1 MNSVYSSWLYI
12 LILIYV
18 ICIYYSEIDEPN
30 SYIDAKNSLVSGIK
44 WGALFFLI
52 VGELSMAYALDHSK
66 DDSEPQNIKIL
77 FAVMITWFLLFTP
90 SIYFSVQL
98 LIWRI
103 EYHNR
108 PIGG

>member
-30 SYIDAKNSLVSGIK
+30 SYIDKNNSIVSGIK

-90 SIYFSVQL
+90 SIYFYYSNSNN
-98 LIWRI
+98 
-103 EYHNR
+103 Y
-108 PIGG
+108 